1 MPLAKF
7 KSSEAATNRETR
19 VSWSGWCSR
28 VVVRCYQE
36 DSNRCWS
43 RSTRSV
49 YRDTIFK
56 RLLMTG
62 FCISAVDS
70 SLGEIVPRLMTR
82 FSSKEGY
89 KLFDDSLPVRM

>member
-1 MPLAKF
+1 
-7 KSSEAATNRETR
+7 
-19 VSWSGWCSR
+19 
-28 VVVRCYQE
+28 
-36 DSNRCWS
+36 
-43 RSTRSV
+43 
-49 YRDTIFK
+49 
-56 RLLMTG
+56 LMTG